1 LSWRA
6 AAARRLAPALA
17 AWALAGAPAGAAA
30 QAQAPPSPVERCA
43 GPQPSPR
50 YLCSNDFAID
60 LYQGPVLA
68 PTRVIGLAGA
78 YAALGDGADGLGQNA
93 AASVVRPAYSTNWF
107 DYDITLGATLT
118 GAFGR
123 TDFDNSGQRKL
134 DASTFFY
141 VLGGL
146 LQFGRF
152 GVGVLSDF
160 QRYGLTD
167 GSRVTVGRLHATAG
181 YSLLDNQLQ
190 VAAGLRGVTTVV
202 SRPNPGGGFLPAN
215 VLTMVGVAPQVG
227 ALLQPD
233 YLPWRLGA
241 TYRAPVNAST
251 DAGDVDADGVR
262 RAATLAV
269 PGEVHWPWEVELG
282 AALSAGPR
290 PLNPRWID
298 PAEQERRLREP
309 LEAVRAERR
318 RAFERELE
326 AVAPGGPRHARRLA
340 WWREEERLRGEE
352 ERRYRVDVGQ
362 LAQERR
368 ARYLNWPR
376 PRILVVADLLI
387 TGITSGGISLR
398 SFLEQRD
405 VPSGRRV
412 TTQPRLG
419 LEGEPVVGLLITR
432 VGTYLEPTRYQVH
445 PGTSGLVA
453 GARQH
458 FTAGVEVKLF
468 PWNVFGTFPEGST
481 WRVTGVVDIAPR
493 YENIGLSV
501 GLWH

>member
-1 LSWRA
+1 MLGRRA
-6 AAARRLAPALA
+6 GRAFGLAAALA
-17 AWALAGAPAGAAA
+17 ASAFWPSGARAQGTPA
-30 QAQAPPSPVERCA
+30 ERCA
-43 GPQPSPR
+43 GPAPPPPEAP
-50 YLCSNDFAID
+50 YLCRNDFAID
-60 LYQGPVLA
+60 LHQGPVLA

-93 AASVVRPAYSTNWF
+93 AASVVRPPYSTNWF
-107 DYDITLGATLT
+107 DYDITLGASLT

-123 TDFDNSGQRKL
+123 TDFDNSGDRNL
-134 DASTFFY
+134 AASTFFY
-141 VLGGL
+141 TLGGL

-152 GVGVLSDF
+152 GVGLLGDF
-160 QRYGLTD
+160 QRYEIN
-167 GSRVTVGRLHATAG
+167 GSARVTVGRLHATAG

-190 VAAGLRGVTTVV
+190 VAGGLRGVTTLVTL
-202 SRPNPGGGFLPAN
+202 PNPNGGFLPTNA
-215 VLTMVGVAPQVG
+215 LTIVGFAPQVG
-227 ALLQPD
+227 ALFSPN

-241 TYRAPVNAST
+241 TFRAPVSAET
-251 DAGDVDADGVR
+251 GGGTVEADGVR
-262 RAATLAV
+262 RAASLAV
-269 PGEVHWPWEVELG
+269 PREVHWPWEFELG

-298 PAEQERRLREP
+298 PSEQERRLREP
-309 LEAVRAERR
+309 LEARRAERA
-318 RAFERELE
+318 RALERELG
-326 AVAPGGPRHARRLA
+326 ALPDAPSRYALRLA
-340 WWREEERLRGEE
+340 RAREEAALREGE
-352 ERRYRVDVGQ
+352 ERRYRADVEQ

-376 PRILVVADLLI
+376 PRVLVVAELLI
-387 TGITSGGISLR
+387 TGDTEGGIGLR
-398 SFLEQRD
+398 SFLDQRD

-432 VGTYLEPTRYQVH
+432 VGTYLEPTRYEVP
-445 PGTSGLVA
+445 PGSSGLVA

-468 PWNVFGTFPEGST
+468 PWDVFGTFPQGST
-481 WRVTGVVDIAPR
+481 WRITGVADIAPR

>member
-1 LSWRA
+1 MTGRAVRALALALSIA
-6 AAARRLAPALA
+6 APALA
-17 AWALAGAPAGAAA
+17 PRAALAQDTPA
-30 QAQAPPSPVERCA
+30 QRCA
-43 GPQPSPR
+43 GPQVSPPF
-50 YLCSNDFAID
+50 LCRNNFAID
-60 LYQGPVLA
+60 LHQGPVLA
-68 PTRVIGLAGA
+68 PTRVVGLAGA
-78 YAALGDGADGLGQNA
+78 YAALADGVDGLGQNA
-93 AASVVRPAYSTNWF
+93 AASVVRPAYSTSWF
-107 DYDITLGATLT
+107 DYDITLGASLT

-134 DASTFFY
+134 AASTFFY

-152 GVGVLSDF
+152 GVGVLGDF
-160 QRYGLTD
+160 QRYELSD
-167 GSRVTVGRLHATAG
+167 SARVTVGRLHATAG

-190 VAAGLRGVTTVV
+190 IAGGLRGVTTLVTL
-202 SRPNPGGGFLPAN
+202 PNPNGGFLPTN
-215 VLTMVGVAPQVG
+215 VLTIAGFAPQVG
-227 ALLQPD
+227 ALFSPN

-241 TYRAPVNAST
+241 TFRAPVSAQT
-251 DAGDVDADGVR
+251 GGGVVDVDGVR
-262 RAATLAV
+262 RAASLAV
-269 PGEVHWPWEVELG
+269 PSEVHWPWELEFG

-298 PAEQERRLREP
+298 PSEQERTLREALEARRAERARGLERELGAVPEGPARYELRLTRLRE
-309 LEAVRAERR
+309 EAA
-318 RAFERELE
+318 
-326 AVAPGGPRHARRLA
+326 
-340 WWREEERLRGEE
+340 LRQGEE
-352 ERRYRVDVGQ
+352 QRFKSDVDELAKERK
-362 LAQERR
+362 

-376 PRILVVADLLI
+376 PRILVVAELLV
-387 TGITSGGISLR
+387 TGSTDQGVSLR

-405 VPSGRRV
+405 VPAGRRV

-432 VGTYLEPTRYQVH
+432 VGTYLEPTRH
-445 PGTSGLVA
+445 ELPPDASGLVA

-468 PWNVFGTFPEGST
+468 PWDVFGTFPAGSI
-481 WRVTGVVDIAPR
+481 WRITGVADIAPR

>member
-1 LSWRA
+1 MLAALGVGAVPA
-6 AAARRLAPALA
+6 AAGAQQTPA
-17 AWALAGAPAGAAA
+17 
-30 QAQAPPSPVERCA
+30 ERCA
-43 GPQPSPR
+43 AGGATPAW
-50 YLCSNDFAID
+50 LCRNDFAID

-78 YAALGDGADGLGQNA
+78 YAALADGADGLGQNA
-93 AASVVRPAYSTNWF
+93 AASVVRPPYSTSWF
-107 DYDITLGATLT
+107 DYDITLGASLT

-134 DASTFFY
+134 AASTFFY
-141 VLGGL
+141 ALGGL

-152 GVGVLSDF
+152 GVGVLGDF
-160 QRYGLTD
+160 QRYELT
-167 GSRVTVGRLHATAG
+167 GGARVTVGRLHATAG
-181 YSLLDNQLQ
+181 YSLLGNQLQ
-190 VAAGLRGVTTVV
+190 VAGGLRGVSTVV
-202 SRPNPGGGFLPAN
+202 SLPGDGGFLPSN
-215 VLTMVGVAPQVG
+215 VLTMVGAAPQVG
-227 ALLQPD
+227 ALFQPD

-241 TYRAPVNAST
+241 TYRAPVSAST
-251 DAGDVDADGVR
+251 DAGDADADGVR
-262 RAATLAV
+262 RAAGLAV
-269 PGEVHWPWEVELG
+269 PRRVYWPWEVELG
-282 AALSAGPR
+282 VALSAGPR

-298 PAEQERRLREP
+298 PAEQEGRLREAIDLARAQRARA
-309 LEAVRAERR
+309 LEGELGQLPAGAARHERR
-318 RAFERELE
+318 LERAGEE
-326 AVAPGGPRHARRLA
+326 ARQRLA
-340 WWREEERLRGEE
+340 E
-352 ERRYRVDVGQ
+352 ERRYRADVEQ
-362 LAQERR
+362 LAQERK

-387 TGITSGGISLR
+387 TGATEGGIGLR
-398 SFLEQRD
+398 SFLDQRD

-432 VGTYLEPTRYQVH
+432 VGTYLEPTRYEVP
-445 PGTSGLVA
+445 PGSTGLVA

-458 FTAGVEVKLF
+458 FTAGAEVRLF